1 MTQDLLSDKE
11 VMTDDIRGRGKFDG
25 PPASTDAGRF
35 AYNSQQDREENDPQI
50 RVRRSLVDNRHF
62 EGLRMTWV
70 NDAAVNVGTGSFGAD
85 DNFYEVTSPI
95 TVTLPSGI
103 TDQFAYIFLAVSD
116 DDPGIIRGFFSKD
129 TNGKGGPKGFTTT
142 QIVGSV
148 SVDSSSDIRAFS
160 QCGEFWRKSYS
171 LVESFTPS
179 STSLTA
185 SFQLFSDVIP
195 DSACEGFFSMV
206 VFFSG
211 SSTRAVSF
219 FATPEVPNAGTPVT
233 GTSTRIFFL
242 NPIDDATISFH
253 MGIATQNIFAAVAP
267 TPSAVGEFHIRGWTD
282 EYR

>member
-1 MTQDLLSDKE
+1 MSQDLLSDNE
-11 VMTDDIRGRGKFDG
+11 IMTEDVRGRGKFEG

-70 NDAAVNVGTGSFGAD
+70 NDGAVNVGTGSFGAD

-103 TDQFAYIFLAVSD
+103 TDQFAYVFLAVSD

-148 SVDSSSDIRAFS
+148 RVDSSSDIMAFS
-160 QCGEFWRKSYS
+160 QCGEFWRKSYA
-171 LVESFTPS
+171 LVESFQITGS
-179 STSLTA
+179 VTSTLT
-185 SFQLFSDVIP
+185 LFSDVIP
-195 DSACEGFFSMV
+195 DSACEGFFTLVAS
-206 VFFSG
+206 FSG
-211 SSTRAVSF
+211 SGTRDVIYNVA
-219 FATPEVPNAGTPVT
+219 PEVPNFGAPVV
-233 GTSTRIFFL
+233 SIATRLFRL
-242 NPIDDATISFH
+242 DPTDDTTVSFRMEIS
-253 MGIATQNIFAAVAP
+253 TQNIYVAISP
-267 TPSAVGEFHIRGWTD
+267 TPSSAGQFRVRGWTD